1 MGMFDGQV
9 VLVTGGATGIGRSIS
24 ETFANEGALVSI
36 VDIDAQAG
44 KSAIS
49 QIHSTGG
56 KAIFVES
63 DLGNTPSCKEAVIK
77 TVSSLGSIDVLVN
90 NVGIQGPA
98 SYTNVEDT
106 SEKMWDRIID
116 VNLKSYFL
124 MAKYCIPEIRKRGGG
139 AIINIASVQ
148 GLQSQ
153 KLVPAYAA
161 SKGGILSLTRQL
173 SLDYAGENIRVV
185 AVNPG
190 TIDTEMVRSMAKLE
204 DGTTD
209 DTLAQWGKGHPVG
222 RIGTGLDIANV
233 VLFLSSEKA
242 SFITGEYIN
251 VDGGYM
257 ASGAWSS

>member
-44 KSAIS
+44 NSAIS

-56 KAIFVES
+56 KAILVES
-63 DLGNTPSCKEAVIK
+63 DLGNTLGCKEAVIK
-77 TVSSLGSIDVLVN
+77 TVSNLGSIDVLVN

-106 SEKMWDRIID
+106 SEKMWDRIIT

-173 SLDYAGENIRVV
+173 SLDYADENIRVV
-185 AVNPG
+185 AINPG

-209 DTLAQWGKGHPVG
+209 DTLAQWGKGHPLG
-222 RIGTGLDIANV
+222 RIGTGLDVANV

-242 SFITGEYIN
+242 SFITGEYVN

>member
-1 MGMFDGQV
+1 MNMFDGQV

-24 ETFANEGALVSI
+24 ETFANEGAWVSI

-44 KSAIS
+44 KSAVS
-49 QIHSTGG
+49 KIHSTGG
-56 KAIFVES
+56 KAILVEA

-98 SYTNVEDT
+98 SYTNAEDT

-139 AIINIASVQ
+139 SIINIASVQ

-173 SLDYAGENIRVV
+173 SLDYARENIRVV

-190 TIDTEMVRSMAKLE
+190 TIDTEMVRSMANLE
-204 DGTTD
+204 DGSTD
-209 DTLAQWGKGHPVG
+209 DTLAQWGKGHPLG

-233 VLFLSSEKA
+233 VLFLSSKKA
-242 SFITGEYIN
+242 SFITGEYVN